1 MNKLEISGRLTKDV
15 EIRKSQK
22 NVSCG
27 SFALAVNEYAGL
39 VDGKPQY
46 DTSFFN
52 CSIFGNKCDSFA
64 KHYSKGDYVVLV
76 GRIKQRKYENKQGVS
91 VSVIEIIVEDFDYTP
106 KATASE
112 SQANSNSTTTQPQGE
127 EVKIDDLG
135 NDDLP
140 F

>member
-1 MNKLEISGRLTKDV
+1 MNKLIISGRLTKDV

-27 SFALAVNEYAGL
+27 SFSLAVNEYAGM
-39 VDGKPQY
+39 VDGKSQY

-52 CSIFGNKCDSFA
+52 CSIFGNKCDLFA
-64 KHYSKGDYVVLV
+64 KYFHKGDYAILS
-76 GRIKQRKYENKQGVS
+76 GKIKTKEYENKMGVK
-91 VSVIEIIVEDFDYTP
+91 ITTTEILVDDFDLLPKPKGSSSSTP
-106 KATASE
+106 VEE
-112 SQANSNSTTTQPQGE
+112 SQGE
-127 EVKIDDLG
+127 EVPLDDLG